1 MLHLRTWEGIPTFA
15 AQLIRIIFQRVFQ
28 PALRP
33 RYFNL
38 SSGGARSS
46 VGARTQR
53 RLINFLCRSSCS
65 SALLTSERRA
75 TTSSGVKSALALLS
89 TAYSDEPVSIFPSER
104 SRPVTHV
111 PAQCGSSPCRCISA
125 FLSLIMRVPCSPC
138 IQVHSSGVQSP
149 SRSTESGACSR
160 AQSRR
165 RARALTSLAN
175 RGTAFR
181 SFVTR
186 LPSKMERTF
195 DRLRGRRR
203 RSLKFRAHA
212 GTATPFFRMR
222 THHAGDT
229 PCEIPPPLP
238 TRTRVH
244 GPRSTSRVSASRRC
258 AAAGIRRP
266 ETNSIPRRPVCAL
279 LASSDR
285 RGRLI
290 KDTCGFLVGISAD
303 MNINHR
309 GK

>member
-111 PAQCGSSPCRCISA
+111 PAQCGSLLPLPLHFR
-125 FLSLIMRVPCSPC
+125 LSVANYACPMFP
-138 IQVHSSGVQSP
+138 VHSGAFER
-149 SRSTESGACSR
+149 RSVAVTIDRVRRLLSR
-160 AQSRR
+160 AKSSTSSRVDLSGEPGNGLPFIR
-165 RARALTSLAN
+165 HAATFENGAHVRSASRTS
-175 RGTAFR
+175 T
-181 SFVTR
+181 SFI
-186 LPSKMERTF
+186 
-195 DRLRGRRR
+195 
-203 RSLKFRAHA
+203 
-212 GTATPFFRMR
+212 
-222 THHAGDT
+222 
-229 PCEIPPPLP
+229 EIPRPRRDCHAIFSDADSSCRRYALRDSSSSSNPNP
-238 TRTRVH
+238 R
-244 GPRSTSRVSASRRC
+244 PRSTVDVQGQREQEMRCRR
-258 AAAGIRRP
+258 
-266 ETNSIPRRPVCAL
+266 NS
-279 LASSDR
+279 SS
-285 RGRLI
+285 
-290 KDTCGFLVGISAD
+290 
-303 MNINHR
+303 
-309 GK
+309 